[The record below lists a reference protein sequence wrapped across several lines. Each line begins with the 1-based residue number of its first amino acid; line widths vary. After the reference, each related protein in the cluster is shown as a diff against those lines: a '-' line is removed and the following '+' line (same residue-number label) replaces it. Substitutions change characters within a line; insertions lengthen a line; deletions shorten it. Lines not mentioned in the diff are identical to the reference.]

1 MQKLLNAS
9 AMAYCALMVFA
20 LWGWWRFFRGL
31 RARRATEMQEAAFR
45 EAERHSQRFMGGN
58 MSEKRSNLV
67 EIARSFSYKLNM
79 DLIGGAK
86 FESRDFFASAKA
98 ECYEHDMAETSA
110 KLYTFCKSQVLK
122 AVNEYRE
129 SNQPRRTV

>member
-31 RARRATEMQEAAFR
+31 RRATEMQEAAFR
-45 EAERHSQRFMGGN
+45 EAERFMGGN

-110 KLYTFCKSQVLK
+110 KLYTFCKSQVLT
-122 AVNEYRE
+122 AVNAYIQE
-129 SNQPRRTV
+129 SIGEQPERRTS